1 MRSSE
6 RCRPTRSAGR
16 LALAALAALAA
27 LLLAAPSAQA
37 RPNIV
42 FVMTDDQTASSVS
55 VQRNVTLL
63 QGEGTT
69 FTQAIATYPLCCPS
83 RATYL
88 SGQYSHNH
96 GVIHNAGPFGGYTR
110 FDHSNALP
118 VWLQRAGYR
127 TMHVGR
133 YLNGYGVQNLD
144 LTEIPPGWSD
154 WVSGVGES
162 VFDYQ
167 RWQTNENGAIQW
179 RPGPDHPGEHQTDFY
194 ARRAAELVT
203 QAAPSPQPFFLSL
216 TFPAPHSGAPVDP
229 DDPALLGTP
238 SPAPRHRN
246 VFAARTLPRP
256 LNFDPVS
263 MRGKPQVLADRPR
276 LSPEW
281 QAAIQ
286 ENYQQELESLLA
298 VDDGVGAVLSALAN
312 SGELD
317 DTLFVYTSDNGFF
330 HGEHRVTSEKV
341 LPYDA
346 GARIPLIVRGPGV
359 PRNLRLGQLVGNI
372 DWAPTIVDAADA
384 RAGRPMDGHSLFE
397 LLEDPRREPGRELVL
412 ENGVGANGVP
422 MFRALRNQRYLWVDH
437 KTTGEYELY
446 DLRADPFEL
455 RNLEDLDSYAPIR
468 RVLEA
473 RLRRLQAC
481 RGTRACSISRPKL
494 RLAASQVEPPPKP
507 RKRRRSKR
515 GDTPRGGAR
524 ASATCVRRDLRLTMF
539 GADTG
544 RIERVGYYRGTRRLR
559 GSATPPFAVQVE
571 RRALPRG
578 RQLTLRALVTT
589 TDGRR
594 ATYDRRVR
602 TCPR

>member
-1 MRSSE
+1 MRSS
-6 RCRPTRSAGR
+6 RR
-16 LALAALAALAA
+16 LGQARRRAPAC
-27 LLLAAPSAQA
+27 LLAAVAAVLIAAPAAQA
-37 RPNIV
+37 KPNIV
-42 FVMTDDQTASSVS
+42 FVMTDDQPAASIA
-55 VQRNVTLL
+55 VQRNVGLL
-63 QGEGTT
+63 QTQGTT

-110 FDHSNALP
+110 FNHSNALP
-118 VWLQRAGYR
+118 VWLQQAGYR

-144 LTEIPPGWSD
+144 ITEVPPGWSD
-154 WVSGVGES
+154 WISAVGES
-162 VFDYQ
+162 VFDYK
-167 RWQTNENGAIQW
+167 RWQTNENGSIQW
-179 RPGPDHPGEHQTDFY
+179 RPGVDHPGEHQTDFY
-194 ARRAAELVT
+194 ARRAAELIG

-229 DDPALLGTP
+229 DDPTLLGTP
-238 SPAPRHRN
+238 SPAPRHRDA
-246 VFAARTLPRP
+246 FANRPLPRP
-256 LNFDPVS
+256 PSFDAAS
-263 MRGKPQVLADRPR
+263 MRGKPQILADRPR

-286 ENYQQELESLLA
+286 ENYQQELESLLS
-298 VDDGVGAVLSALAN
+298 VDDGVGAVLSALAAT
-312 SGELD
+312 GELD
-317 DTLFVYTSDNGFF
+317 DTLFIYTSDNGFF

-346 GARIPLIVRGPGV
+346 GARIPLVVRGPGV
-359 PRNLRLGQLVGNI
+359 PANLRLGQLVGNI

-384 RAGRPMDGHSLFE
+384 RAGRLMDGRSLFE
-397 LLEDPRREPGRELVL
+397 LLADPASEPGRELVL

-446 DLRADPFEL
+446 DLREDPYEL

-468 RVLEA
+468 RRLEA
-473 RLRRLQAC
+473 RLRRLSAC
-481 RGTRACSISRPKL
+481 RGARACSISRPKL
-494 RLAASQVEPPPKP
+494 ALRASQVEPPPPKP
-507 RKRRRSKR
+507 PKRKRSGR
-515 GDTPRGGAR
+515 GGIRRGGAG
-524 ASATCVRRDLRLTMF
+524 ASAACVTRDLNLTLR
-539 GADTG
+539 GADTT
-544 RIERVGYYRGTRRLR
+544 RVQYVVYYRGKRRLR
-559 GSATPPFAVQVE
+559 ATAEAPFAVQVK

-578 RQLTLRALVTT
+578 QQLTLRALVTT
-589 TDGRR
+589 IDGRR